1 MVQIEWRWPS
11 GKRAHKRV
19 WRRESL
25 AFMLALAAKG
35 ATRIR
40 TVA

>member
-11 GKRAHKRV
+11 GKRAHKRIA
-19 WRRESL
+19 RRESL
-25 AFMLALAAKG
+25 AFMLALSERG
-35 ATRIR
+35 ATKIR